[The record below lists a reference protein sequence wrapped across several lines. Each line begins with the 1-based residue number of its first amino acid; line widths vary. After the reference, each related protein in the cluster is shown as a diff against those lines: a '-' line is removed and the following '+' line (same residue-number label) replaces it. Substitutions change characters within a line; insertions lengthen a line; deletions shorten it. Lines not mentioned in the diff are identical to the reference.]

1 MNFFRKRS
9 AIGVDFGTR
18 HVKAVQLERTRT
30 QGVRIAAALSMPRR
44 AGATDAETFAALD
57 EAFVRL
63 GFTGRHVVV
72 ACPAEA
78 LRSEVFEL
86 PTAAPGVP
94 VARIAEAEM
103 RRLTRLD
110 SASFE
115 MSYWPLPASARA
127 SSSTAST
134 VMAVAALDA
143 ETDAFVSRFESAG
156 LDVVAVDAHA
166 CALARAA
173 QSLSLKG
180 LLVIAELGA
189 SAATIA
195 LAHDGRVVYQ
205 RAVADAGLDILR
217 GSIGADLRLDDD
229 EADCVLARGDDA
241 ASADAS
247 LAPKHARL
255 RSLIVQH
262 AETIAREIEGS
273 VAFATH
279 RYPSLRIAGVS
290 LAGGGARIAG
300 LVREIA
306 ARLPHVAVPVAPA
319 QLGFAHPQL
328 AVDSNNPQLLAAL
341 GLALNDFE

>member
-1 MNFFRKRS
+1 MNFFRTRS
-9 AIGVDFGTR
+9 AIGIDFGTR

-30 QGVRIAAALSMPRR
+30 HGLRLAAALSMPRR
-44 AGATDAETFAALD
+44 AGATDAEVFAELD
-57 EAFVRL
+57 DSFTRL
-63 GFTGRHVVV
+63 GFVGRHVVV

-86 PTAAPGVP
+86 PPAAPGVP

-103 RRLTRLD
+103 RRLTRLE

-127 SSSTAST
+127 SSSASS
-134 VMAVAALDA
+134 VMAVAAMDA
-143 ETDAFVSRFESAG
+143 ETDAFVDRFEAAG
-156 LDVVAVDAHA
+156 LHVVAVDAHA

-173 QSLSLKG
+173 QSLSQAG

-217 GSIGADLRLDDD
+217 GSIRADLRLNDD

-241 ASADAS
+241 APADAS

-255 RSLIVQH
+255 RTLVVQH

-300 LVREIA
+300 LVREVA

-319 QLGFAHPQL
+319 QVGFAHPQL
-328 AVDSNNPQLLAAL
+328 ADDSNNPQLLAAL
-341 GLALNDFE
+341 GLALNDIG